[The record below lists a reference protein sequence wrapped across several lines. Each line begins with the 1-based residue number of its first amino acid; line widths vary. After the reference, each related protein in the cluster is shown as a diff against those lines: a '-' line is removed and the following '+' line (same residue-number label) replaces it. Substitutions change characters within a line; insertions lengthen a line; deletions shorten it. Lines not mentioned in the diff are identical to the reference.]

1 MSSVLAEH
9 VTGGETVSTVVSD
22 SPSGVAGTEGTVLPP
37 LLCSASVVSPST
49 EVSESELDVSGGV
62 ISPVAEP
69 MVGVDGIDAGLS
81 SGDPAPQAIRV
92 TLNVLT
98 RGRRKLIM

>member
-1 MSSVLAEH
+1 
-9 VTGGETVSTVVSD
+9 
-22 SPSGVAGTEGTVLPP
+22 
-37 LLCSASVVSPST
+37 
-49 EVSESELDVSGGV
+49 
-62 ISPVAEP
+62 VAEP